1 MSIQDGQGLGCEQV
15 NDDKY
20 TGSIVLIERGQCDF
34 TDKVL
39 NAQLR
44 GASAVVV
51 INNVNSNPF
60 NMAGENPNIN
70 IPAVMVSTLDGN
82 SIKQIMNSTLASLS
96 FDASKKEMISSF
108 TGIAAQCN
116 RVQSPPFLLRP
127 DTTLS
132 MWVNFGIKGIITGGQ
147 LYDRAN
153 VGLFNGK
160 DRVTI
165 KPDGGEKYN
174 SKLEVPSLSSC
185 PAPGDSGWRES
196 NGATF
201 KEVVFSANSLQD
213 AGMVGQM
220 VFLDIALATGMVSYG
235 SFISV
240 QRVELQNVGIM
251 VEDKG
256 SSSMCPKPSAAPSI
270 TPTQE
275 PSIHHSQAP
284 SIEKSL
290 EPSTTPSWEPT
301 LQPSSSSPIDIL
313 RSGDL
318 SESPVTS
325 DGSPMQ
331 ILNKLMFFL
340 VAGVGVVFSLI

>member
-1 MSIQDGQGLGCEQV
+1 LEDVSIQDGQGLGCEKV

-60 NMAGENPNIN
+60 NMAGEDPNIK

-96 FDASKKEMISSF
+96 FDASKKEMISSY

-127 DTTLS
+127 DTTIS
-132 MWVNFGIKGIITGGQ
+132 MWVNFAIRGIITGGQ

-160 DRVTI
+160 DRLTI

-185 PAPGDSGWRES
+185 PAPGDIGWRES

-201 KEVVFSANSLQD
+201 KEVVFSSDSLQA

-220 VFLDIALATGMVSYG
+220 VSSVTFAQFLSCIICLLI
-235 SFISV
+235 SFLYSLPYSFRYSLTLHLRRGWCLTV
-240 QRVELQNVGIM
+240 
-251 VEDKG
+251 
-256 SSSMCPKPSAAPSI
+256 PSFQCSASNF
-270 TPTQE
+270 
-275 PSIHHSQAP
+275 
-284 SIEKSL
+284 K
-290 EPSTTPSWEPT
+290 
-301 LQPSSSSPIDIL
+301 
-313 RSGDL
+313 
-318 SESPVTS
+318 
-325 DGSPMQ
+325 M
-331 ILNKLMFFL
+331 
-340 VAGVGVVFSLI
+340 

>member
-1 MSIQDGQGLGCEQV
+1 LEDVSIQDGQGLGCEQV

-60 NMAGENPNIN
+60 NMAGDNPNIN
-70 IPAVMVSTLDGN
+70 IPAVMVSTSDGN
-82 SIKQIMNSTLASLS
+82 SIKQIMNSTLASLA

-108 TGIAAQCN
+108 TGIPAQCN

-127 DTTLS
+127 DTTIS
-132 MWVNFGIKGIITGGQ
+132 MWVNFGIRGIITGGQ

-185 PAPGDSGWRES
+185 PAPGDIGWRES

-201 KEVVFSANSLQD
+201 KEVVFSANSLLD
-213 AGMVGQM
+213 TGMAGMVQ
-220 VFLDIALATGMVSYG
+220 LDIALATGMMSYG

-256 SSSMCPKPSAAPSI
+256 SSMCPSAAPSI
-270 TPTQE
+270 TPSQE

>member
-1 MSIQDGQGLGCEQV
+1 MPIQDGQGLGCEQV

-20 TGSIVLIERGQCDF
+20 TGSVVLLERGQCDF
-34 TDKVL
+34 TDKVI

-44 GASAVVV
+44 GASALVV

-60 NMAGENPNIN
+60 NMAGENTNIN
-70 IPAVMVSTLDGN
+70 IPAVMVSTSDGN
-82 SIKQIMNSTLASLS
+82 SIKQIVNSTLASLA
-96 FDASKKEMISSF
+96 FDASKKEMISSY
-108 TGIAAQCN
+108 TGLSGQCN

-127 DTTLS
+127 DTAIS
-132 MWVNFGIKGIITGGQ
+132 MWVNFGIMGIITGGQ

-165 KPDGGEKYN
+165 TPDGGEKYN
-174 SKLEVPSLSSC
+174 SKLEVPSLSNC

-220 VFLDIALATGMVSYG
+220 VQLDIALATGMMSYG

-251 VEDKG
+251 VEDKI
-256 SSSMCPKPSAAPSI
+256 SSMCPKPSAAPSV
-270 TPTQE
+270 TPSQE
-275 PSIHHSQAP
+275 PSIHLSQAP
-284 SIEKSL
+284 SKSL
-290 EPSTTPSWEPT
+290 ESLTTPSWKPT
-301 LQPSSSSPIDIL
+301 LQPFSVTTSPIDVL
-313 RSGDL
+313 RSGDV
-318 SESPVTS
+318 SESST
-325 DGSPMQ
+325 MR
-331 ILNKLMFFL
+331 ILNKFMFFL
-340 VAGVGVVFSLI
+340 VAGVGVGFSLT